1 MTDHSAAPS
10 AGSGPGRT
18 TSGRGLRDVWRAWH
32 RDPVDRFG
40 IVLVFVLLT
49 IVVSALV
56 EVGDSWASG
65 LLVTVTSG
73 AAIIAATR
81 AVGLRP
87 GWRRAALGVVLVV
100 VGINVLLALLERL
113 GVEALSPVDGVGVL
127 WLLLV
132 LVVPVLV
139 IRRILAHGAV
149 VMATLMGAVAAY
161 LQIAVAY
168 SVLFRAVDGWTATPF
183 FGAVEPSTAYMYVSL
198 TTIATLGLGDL
209 APVGSLPRLV
219 LASEA
224 VLGQVFLVTVVAL
237 VVSRFAD
244 ARRGT

>member
-1 MTDHSAAPS
+1 MVQ
-10 AGSGPGRT
+10 GSFRPGADR
-18 TSGRGLRDVWRAWH
+18 SLGQVWRDWH

-40 IVLVFVLLT
+40 IVLVFVVIT
-49 IVVSALV
+49 IVVSAVV
-56 EVGDSWASG
+56 EIGDSWRSG
-65 LLVTVTSG
+65 LVVTASSG
-73 AAIIAATR
+73 AALVAATR

-87 GWRRAALGVVLVV
+87 GWRRAALTAVLLVLAA
-100 VGINVLLALLERL
+100 NVLLALLEAV
-113 GVEALSPVDGVGVL
+113 GVEVSTRVESVGLV

-139 IRRILAHGAV
+139 IRRILSHRV
-149 VMATLMGAVAAY
+149 VAMATVMGAVSAY

-168 SVLFRAVDGWTATPF
+168 SVLFRFLDAWSSTPF
-183 FGAVEPSTAYMYVSL
+183 FGVEEPSTAYMYVSL

-209 APVGSLPRLV
+209 APVGEVPRLV

-237 VVSRFAD
+237 VVSRFAESH
-244 ARRGT
+244 RRE